1 MERATGPR
9 DDRVLR
15 LTTGVCWT
23 IVPFLL
29 LAFAVLYPAPART
42 RHLFAWDIKATM
54 TAMTLASAYLGGA
67 YFFVRAG
74 LASRWHT
81 IKAGFL
87 PVALFATILG
97 VTTFVRWRLFA
108 HDRVAFWLWVVLYVV
123 APFLVAAVWWRN
135 RRFDA
140 PVAAA
145 DLLLPVG
152 VARAVAVVG
161 ALAVVTG
168 AALVLFPAWAASVW
182 PWPLTPLTSPV
193 MGAVL
198 CLGSAATGA
207 WFERRWSS
215 ARLPFQVAGV
225 MLALMV
231 VAGAR
236 AHGEWFA
243 HRPLAGFVEVG
254 FVVALV
260 AAVALYVRMERESR
274 TLGAAPAAS

>member
-1 MERATGPR
+1 MDGGTRPR

-29 LAFAVLYPAPART
+29 LAFAVLYPAPAAT

-67 YFFVRAG
+67 YFFVRAA
-74 LASRWHT
+74 LSSRWHT
-81 IKAGFL
+81 IKAGFP

-97 VTTFVRWRLFA
+97 VTTFVRWGSFA
-108 HDRVAFWLWVVLYVV
+108 HARVAFWLWVALYVV
-123 APFLVAAVWWRN
+123 APFLIAVVWWRN

-140 PVAAA
+140 PAVAS
-145 DLLLPVG
+145 DVLLPVG
-152 VARAVAVVG
+152 VARGIAALGV
-161 ALAVVTG
+161 LAVVTG
-168 AALVLFPAWAASVW
+168 AALVLFPTWAASVW

-198 CLGSAATGA
+198 CLGSAAIGA
-207 WFERRWSS
+207 LVERRWSS

-231 VAGAR
+231 VAGVR

-243 HRPLAGFVEVG
+243 HRALSWLVEVG

-260 AAVALYVRMERESR
+260 AAVVLYVRMERESR
-274 TLGAAPAAS
+274 ALVVAPATP